1 MGNNALWEKD
11 KIIVFISK
19 TQDVSV
25 LLELGQSLWSS
36 LTVYNYLTNYSYKLI
51 SQDLVLAQDP
61 KILTKFIQKAQLRKN
76 TKIFSLHPIICQK
89 SVGIMLEEKWSTV
102 REQGKISFEI
112 PVGTSE
118 GWKDRAGPHYLE
130 CGKCRSLN

>member
-89 SVGIMLEEKWSTV
+89 S
-102 REQGKISFEI
+102 EQ
-112 PVGTSE
+112 TC
-118 GWKDRAGPHYLE
+118 WKKNGLRLGSKVKFPL
-130 CGKCRSLN
+130 KFL